1 MNAIPS
7 PRPVR
12 FSTRGRGSTLRKKP
26 RPRRRPPRPRRRPRD
41 AQARRSAS
49 HSYTTSRRR
58 RCRHPRT
65 RCPRSPIRRAAR
77 RRRCRASARAA
88 RASRPWT
95 LRPPC
100 ASLSTA
106 SPSCAYWTLPTP
118 RTSRRARRTGAR
130 SPREDDNCRSASSR
144 AASSRRVAATPRRH
158 CKDAETS
165 VQMTRVA
172 TPRPQTGSPHQHV
185 KTTGRGLLPR
195 RQAAGAAPK
204 SHGRAEAP
212 HRLGRDP
219 LGAGQG
225 RADARAGCR
234 LRREEGS

>member
-185 KTTGRGLLPR
+185 KKKPQVADSFRGAKPLAR
-195 RQAAGAAPK
+195 HRKVMGALK
-204 SHGRAEAP
+204 HLIDS
-212 HRLGRDP
+212 
-219 LGAGQG
+219 GAIHSVQVKAVPTPVQVVG
-225 RADARAGCR
+225 
-234 LRREEGS
+234 